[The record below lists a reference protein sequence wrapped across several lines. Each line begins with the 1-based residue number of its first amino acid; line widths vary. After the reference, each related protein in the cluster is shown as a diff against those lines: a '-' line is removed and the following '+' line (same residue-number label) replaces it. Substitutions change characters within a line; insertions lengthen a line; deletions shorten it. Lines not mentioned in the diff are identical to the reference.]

1 MPTLTAPD
9 GTLLVYDMYE
19 AAAARAAVLA
29 RHGWADHAGRWRDVG
44 ERLCAAGYSTYIL
57 DLRGHGRSGGRRGH
71 LSRFSQLLGD
81 LQAFRRVVRLR
92 TDRPQLLLGT
102 SFGGLV
108 ALRYLETQPS
118 DPIAGAVVVSPWL
131 GLAFRPPAWQRL
143 IGRVFADLWPT
154 LPLPARL
161 DADTLSRDPAVN
173 EAYAADPA
181 VHGVMTPG
189 AWREIQ
195 WAERAVPADSHR
207 IETPLLFLLAG
218 EDRVVDAHLARAFA
232 DTKDK
237 YLRLAAEYDN
247 FKKRSVKERTEL
259 WQRAQADLV
268 QRLVDALDDLARF
281 AHVDPAQTDA
291 KTIHDGVAIVE
302 RKVWKALEGAGVSRV
317 DQVGVPFDPHMH
329 EAVTTQ
335 SADDPARD
343 HTVGAVLQPGYR
355 MGETLLRP
363 ARVIVLQWQGEA
375 GRGGGDG
382 T

>member
-1 MPTLTAPD
+1 MKRKNMNDKPEQPPPPD
-9 GTLLVYDMYE
+9 RPAGAESGALIEPSEE
-19 AAAARAAVLA
+19 A
-29 RHGWADHAGRWRDVG
+29 
-44 ERLCAAGYSTYIL
+44 
-57 DLRGHGRSGGRRGH
+57 
-71 LSRFSQLLGD
+71 
-81 LQAFRRVVRLR
+81 VVRL
-92 TDRPQLLLGT
+92 
-102 SFGGLV
+102 
-108 ALRYLETQPS
+108 E
-118 DPIAGAVVVSPWL
+118 
-131 GLAFRPPAWQRL
+131 
-143 IGRVFADLWPT
+143 
-154 LPLPARL
+154 
-161 DADTLSRDPAVN
+161 
-173 EAYAADPA
+173 
-181 VHGVMTPG
+181 
-189 AWREIQ
+189 
-195 WAERAVPADSHR
+195 
-207 IETPLLFLLAG
+207 G
-218 EDRVVDAHLARAFA
+218 ELA

-317 DQVGVPFDPHMH
+317 DQVGVPFDPHVH

-335 SADDPARD
+335 SADDPKRD

-375 GRGGGDG
+375 GRGSGDG